1 MAAEAGR
8 SLLCLVYVRRGVSRP
23 AKATWLR
30 DLIPKKE
37 NGVRS
42 VFRDITIA
50 IMERLRIRGE
60 SELERDDQNSGKN
73 SQDGKKGIGS
83 IALQTGSPGFDPQ
96 DPSSAIK

>member
-8 SLLCLVYVRRGVSRP
+8 SLLCLVCMGRGVSRP

-42 VFRDITIA
+42 VFGHVTIA
-50 IMERLRIRGE
+50 IMGRIRMKGE
-60 SELERDDQNSGKN
+60 SELERGD
-73 SQDGKKGIGS
+73 
-83 IALQTGSPGFDPQ
+83 LVRR
-96 DPSSAIK
+96 

>member
-8 SLLCLVYVRRGVSRP
+8 SLLCLVYVGRGVSRP

-37 NGVRS
+37 SGVRS

-60 SELERDDQNSGKN
+60 SELERGD
-73 SQDGKKGIGS
+73 
-83 IALQTGSPGFDPQ
+83 LVRR
-96 DPSSAIK
+96 